1 MVLRNVPST
10 ATFEEQR
17 VEINELAVDVE
28 ALDAAALKAESDT
41 LQTVT
46 GRGFT
51 TTNPLKLKTTQQLL
65 SLSKM
70 DPAMKNLLSIV
81 LTAKLMLVLVQVV
94 LVESIFSITMLVL
107 HLPLL

>member
-17 VEINELAVDVE
+17 VEINELAADVE

-46 GRGFT
+46 ARGFT
-51 TTNPLKLKTTQQLL
+51 TTNPIKLKQRSNCFRYRRWIQQR
-65 SLSKM
+65 K
-70 DPAMKNLLSIV
+70 ICCR
-81 LTAKLMLVLVQVV
+81 
-94 LVESIFSITMLVL
+94 
-107 HLPLL
+107 